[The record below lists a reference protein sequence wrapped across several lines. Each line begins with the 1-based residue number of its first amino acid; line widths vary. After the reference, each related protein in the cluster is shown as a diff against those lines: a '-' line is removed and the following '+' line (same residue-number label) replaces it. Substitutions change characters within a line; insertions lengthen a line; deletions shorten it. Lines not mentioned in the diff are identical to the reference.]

1 MYVGG
6 GYYEAVLSNDII
18 YIYIYIYMYQE
29 LNSPAMKQND
39 REAED
44 ILSV

>member
-6 GYYEAVLSNDII
+6 GYYEAVLSNDI
-18 YIYIYIYMYQE
+18 IYIYIYMYQE